1 MGHFYNR
8 QFLGHLTVQNKTCWK
23 KRQYMSR
30 KFDGQTVYL
39 RRKHWIFYGNFVGKL
54 VAPPPQQE
62 LNNYMPDYQGN
73 VLKKYRGNC

>member
-1 MGHFYNR
+1 MGHFYNS
-8 QFLGHLTVQNKTCWK
+8 QFMGHLTDKNKTCWK

-54 VAPPPQQE
+54 VAPPPPTRIEQLYARLPGKCVE
-62 LNNYMPDYQGN
+62 EI
-73 VLKKYRGNC
+73 